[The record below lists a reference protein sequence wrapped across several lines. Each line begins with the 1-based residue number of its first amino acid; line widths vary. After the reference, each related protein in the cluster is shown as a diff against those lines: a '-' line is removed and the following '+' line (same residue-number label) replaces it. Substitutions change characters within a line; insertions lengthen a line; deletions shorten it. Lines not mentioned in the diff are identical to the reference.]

1 MLSSLHR
8 LLLISLGA
16 ACLIM
21 LTSCA
26 TNPVTGKS
34 ELSLVDE
41 SQEIAIGTNQYG
53 PTQQAQGGPYTSEP
67 ALTQYISEVGQRLA
81 RVSDRSLPYEF
92 VVIDDSTPNAWAL
105 PGGKI
110 AINRGLL
117 VRLNS
122 EAELAAVLGHEIVHA
137 AARHSAKSM
146 ERGLLVEGVLS
157 AAGAALQSGNTNY
170 AGIVQDGA
178 RLGSQMLLQ
187 SYGREAELESDA
199 YGMIYMVR
207 AGYDPVAA
215 VSLQETF
222 VALSSGR
229 SSDWVS
235 GLFASHPPSEERV
248 AKNRDR
254 AERLNPDNAPLEL
267 GFERYQAALAN
278 LTSKSKAYDLLEE
291 ARAELARDNLTEASD
306 KAIKAKQLEPSIAKT
321 HSLLG
326 EIALRQKD
334 WSAALSHFDQAI
346 SLAGAPGYFKDYLGR
361 GLARASLNQDSNAK
375 SDLDRSMTLLPTE
388 AAKEALD
395 RIENRQR

>member
-1 MLSSLHR
+1 
-8 LLLISLGA
+8 
-16 ACLIM
+16 
-21 LTSCA
+21 
-26 TNPVTGKS
+26 
-34 ELSLVDE
+34 
-41 SQEIAIGTNQYG
+41 
-53 PTQQAQGGPYTSEP
+53 
-67 ALTQYISEVGQRLA
+67 
-81 RVSDRSLPYEF
+81 
-92 VVIDDSTPNAWAL
+92 
-105 PGGKI
+105 
-110 AINRGLL
+110 
-117 VRLNS
+117 
-122 EAELAAVLGHEIVHA
+122 
-137 AARHSAKSM
+137 
-146 ERGLLVEGVLS
+146 
-157 AAGAALQSGNTNY
+157 
-170 AGIVQDGA
+170 
-178 RLGSQMLLQ
+178 
-187 SYGREAELESDA
+187 
-199 YGMIYMVR
+199 MVR

-291 ARAELARDNLTEASD
+291 ARAELARDNLAEASD

-321 HSLLG
+321 RTLLG